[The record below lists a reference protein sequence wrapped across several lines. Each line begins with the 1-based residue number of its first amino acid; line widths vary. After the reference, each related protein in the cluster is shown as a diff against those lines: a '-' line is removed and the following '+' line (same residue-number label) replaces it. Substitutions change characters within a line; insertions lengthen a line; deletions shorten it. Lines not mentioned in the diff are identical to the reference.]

1 MPVIE
6 AREPTV
12 FVISMKEILRV
23 GAVIEAVFVLS
34 DSRALLIWRRGW
46 NVTPNVEVSGL
57 RGFLR
62 RSARLLG

>member
-23 GAVIEAVFVLS
+23 GTVIEAVFVLS
-34 DSRALLIWRRGW
+34 DPRGLLIWRRGW
-46 NVTPNVEVSGL
+46 NVTPNVGRNRMAKSAAFWRSG
-57 RGFLR
+57 
-62 RSARLLG
+62 